1 MAIEIGQCSEASDPQ
16 EAVGGR
22 AIVRLVMGP
31 SLANSLPRVAMTT
44 HRLLA
49 CAVVCPMA
57 GLREPHVTRWYCVR
71 DVCRQSDRVRL
82 GNRCSARAG
91 CQAGGSGSNQ
101 DCHRQTNLQDDRL
114 TRPSDPSHVAR
125 ELTALAASS
134 GNAVLRAIQLV
145 RMWQLPARLRTRVT
159 RP

>member
-1 MAIEIGQCSEASDPQ
+1 
-16 EAVGGR
+16 
-22 AIVRLVMGP
+22 
-31 SLANSLPRVAMTT
+31 
-44 HRLLA
+44 
-49 CAVVCPMA
+49 
-57 GLREPHVTRWYCVR
+57 
-71 DVCRQSDRVRL
+71 
-82 GNRCSARAG
+82 
-91 CQAGGSGSNQ
+91 
-101 DCHRQTNLQDDRL
+101 LQDDRL